1 MEALPTLD
9 NIGAFVIQYAG
20 RILLAL
26 VVYLVGRQLVRLA
39 VNFTER
45 RMSKMEVEESL
56 HTFLSSLLSMALQAL
71 LILSVAATAGI
82 EVTSFV
88 AILGAAGLA
97 IGLAFQGTLS
107 NFAGGVLILMLKP
120 FKVGDFIEAGGYSG
134 TVKEIQVFYTILHTP
149 NNQKVILPNSTLS
162 NASTINYSANPT
174 RRANIQVLVSFDSD
188 IQQVKEV
195 LLEAARGNPYVLPD
209 PGPFVALGDFSPHGM
224 IFYLR
229 AHALV
234 KDYWT
239 CYFLLNE
246 RIKEGLD
253 AAGIEIPFEQ
263 LDVRVT
269 QDTPH

>member
-1 MEALPTLD
+1 MDAMSAVSNLW
-9 NIGAFVIQYAG
+9 GVAAQYAG
-20 RILLAL
+20 RLVLA
-26 VVYLVGRQLVRLA
+26 VIVYFVGRQLVKLA
-39 VNFTER
+39 INLTER
-45 RMSKMEVEESL
+45 RMTKLHVDESL

-71 LILSVAATAGI
+71 LLLSVAATAGI

-88 AILGAAGLA
+88 ALIGAAGLA
-97 IGLAFQGTLS
+97 IGLAFQGSLS
-107 NFAGGVLILMLKP
+107 NFAGGVLILLLKP

-162 NASTINYSANPT
+162 NATTVNYSANPT

-195 LLEAARGNPYVLPD
+195 LLNAARSIPEVLDD
-209 PGPFVALGDFSPHGM
+209 PAPFVALGDFSPHGM
-224 IFYLR
+224 VFYLR
-229 AHALV
+229 AWAPV

-239 CYFLLNE
+239 AYFKLNE
-246 RIKEGLD
+246 NIKEGLD
-253 AAGIEIPFEQ
+253 SAGIEIPYEQ

-269 QDTPH
+269 ENRP